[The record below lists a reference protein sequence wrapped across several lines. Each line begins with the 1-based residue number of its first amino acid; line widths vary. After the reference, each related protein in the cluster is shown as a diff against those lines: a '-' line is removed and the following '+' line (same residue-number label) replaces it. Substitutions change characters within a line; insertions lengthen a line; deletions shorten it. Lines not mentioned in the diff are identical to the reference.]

1 MCTANSKATC
11 ICHEMSKT
19 RKNAITLSFA
29 SKSFIVYLTERHPE
43 GTALQIDGLIRCG
56 NRKYIF

>member
-1 MCTANSKATC
+1 MCTANSKAVC

-29 SKSFIVYLTERHPE
+29 SKFLILYLTERHLE
-43 GTALQIDGLIRCG
+43 GTVLQINVLIWCV
-56 NRKYIF
+56 NREYIF